1 MSAGGGGPEAMLAVR
16 TVAQVASHSAVLA
29 ISHP

>member
-1 MSAGGGGPEAMLAVR
+1 MSAGGGGPEVMLAAG